1 MTQLVRFDTAALNRA
16 LVGFDQ
22 MFYDFEHRFA
32 TQLNNNYPP
41 YNVLKYDENSYEIQ
55 IAVSGFEP
63 DEISVEVDQSQL
75 IVKGEHV
82 DIQTE
87 TTEWLHRG
95 LAARNFTRSWTLAE
109 YMEVGEGRIKN
120 GVLYITLRRIIPE
133 ALKPRKLKIKAD

>member
-22 MFYDFEHRFA
+22 MFNDFEHSFA
-32 TQLNNNYPP
+32 TQINNNYPP

-63 DEISVEVDQSQL
+63 DEISVEVDQSRL

-82 DIQTE
+82 LEPGLPESFNVIMNELKSRGLDIQLVE
-87 TTEWLHRG
+87 E
-95 LAARNFTRSWTLAE
+95 NP
-109 YMEVGEGRIKN
+109 V
-120 GVLYITLRRIIPE
+120 E
-133 ALKPRKLKIKAD
+133 AFQTAI

>member
-1 MTQLVRFDTAALNRA
+1 MTQLVRFDTASLNRA

-22 MFYDFEHRFA
+22 MFNDFEHSFA
-32 TQLNNNYPP
+32 THINNNYPP

-75 IVKGEHV
+75 IVKGEYI
-82 DIQTE
+82 DIQTD
-87 TTEWLHRG
+87 TTKWLHRG

-120 GVLYITLRRIIPE
+120 GVLYISLRRVVPE
-133 ALKPRKLKIKAD
+133 ALKPRRLKIKAD

>member
-22 MFYDFEHRFA
+22 MFNDFEHRFA

-82 DIQTE
+82 DVQTE